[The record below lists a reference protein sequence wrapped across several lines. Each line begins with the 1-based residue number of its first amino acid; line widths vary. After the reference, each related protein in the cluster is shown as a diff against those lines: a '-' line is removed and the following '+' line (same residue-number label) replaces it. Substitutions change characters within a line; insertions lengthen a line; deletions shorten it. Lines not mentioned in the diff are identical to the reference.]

1 MSKQA
6 LRAGQYLLIG
16 ALIVSMGGHL
26 ALLQTIAWGNMLV
39 DFSSRSSLSEAV
51 EKTFDGEH
59 PCALCK
65 VVRKSKSEEEKKPL
79 LKSEMKMEVILPAPV
94 KVPFPR
100 GTAVVFG
107 VTEYSG
113 TFVEVCLA
121 VPTRPPR
128 TA

>member
-1 MSKQA
+1 
-6 LRAGQYLLIG
+6 
-16 ALIVSMGGHL
+16 MGGHW

-39 DFSSRSSLSEAV
+39 DFSSQSSISEAV
-51 EKTFDGEH
+51 GKTFDGEH

-65 VVRKSKSEEEKKPL
+65 VVKKSKSEEEKKPL

-94 KVPFPR
+94 RVPFPR
-100 GTAVVFG
+100 GTAVVFR

-113 TFVEVCLA
+113 TFEEVCLA

-128 TA
+128 AV